1 MGNLSYYHNFLIMNC
16 SAKSNRAKI
25 QRNKDFSYP
34 REGVL
39 YFDKIEENNT
49 DIYNFEIFHTSS
61 KICNS
66 KFIQENYLHNYEESD
81 LNIYLNNSEQTI
93 SQDTSNKIVPRSK
106 NILDRIFE

>member
-1 MGNLSYYHNFLIMNC
+1 MNC
-16 SAKSNRAKI
+16 TPKSNSGKKL
-25 QRNKDFSYP
+25 RNIDFSYP

-39 YFDKIEENNT
+39 YFEKIDENHTATFN
-49 DIYNFEIFHTSS
+49 NGIFDTSS

-66 KFIQENYLHNYEESD
+66 KFLLENYFQNYEDSD

-93 SQDTSNKIVPRSK
+93 SHETSKKIVPRSK